1 MPTKVRPLV
10 LLASSCV
17 LLFTASST
25 ARSQGLVTQKAISA
39 DMAQAMVQGALEK
52 CRSQN
57 YHIGVS
63 VLDADGQLKA
73 FMRDDKSSQQTID
86 VSKRKAYTALILGM
100 PSMEVVK
107 FWAKLGPVPPVIE
120 GTVALGGGLP
130 IKVDGETIGAIGV
143 SGAPGQD
150 KDEACAAAGIAKVAD
165 QLK

>member
-1 MPTKVRPLV
+1 MTKLRAVILGLACCT
-10 LLASSCV
+10 LLCA
-17 LLFTASST
+17 ASST
-25 ARSQGLVTQKAISA
+25 ALSQGLVTEKAISG
-39 DMAQAMVQGALEK
+39 DMAQAMVQGAIEK

-57 YHIGVS
+57 YHIAVS

-73 FMRDDKSSQQTID
+73 FLRDDKSSQQTID

-107 FWAKLGPVPPVIE
+107 FWAKLGPVPPVID
-120 GTVALGGGLP
+120 GTIALGGGLP
-130 IKVDGETIGAIGV
+130 IKVDNETIGAIGV

-165 QLK
+165 KLK